1 MWTALTNGSR
11 WTRSRAMST
20 FLSMTHATTPQDTV
34 IRRISISR
42 NCATEAVP
50 FALPIPALPRHSP
63 TNTSATTCFL
73 ARALIM
79 EINRETTRASFPLG
93 GSPIQY
99 GKIVGSSSMPQLAAP
114 QHLKWKKSSAPLCS
128 KFALGLWLERPCGF
142 HKTLLR
148 ISRRRSIA
156 RPFVAGGAGEGE
168 PSWMVHCERN
178 TLQHFDSHH
187 GPPQAR

>member
-1 MWTALTNGSR
+1 
-11 WTRSRAMST
+11 
-20 FLSMTHATTPQDTV
+20 
-34 IRRISISR
+34 
-42 NCATEAVP
+42 
-50 FALPIPALPRHSP
+50 
-63 TNTSATTCFL
+63 
-73 ARALIM
+73 
-79 EINRETTRASFPLG
+79 
-93 GSPIQY
+93 
-99 GKIVGSSSMPQLAAP
+99 MPQLAAP